1 MDKILFMIRLF
12 LFFLSCYGYI
22 QDLRRFARIEFCIGL
37 LFSGI
42 SCVLFFAGILNLL
55 RAAAWALFL
64 FGLILAANSVKQRN
78 RAHGILCAGTVFFLL
93 LLVLFRV
100 YSVLSSAVKV
110 IVKPFSV
117 IEGTTI

>member
-22 QDLRRFARIEFCIGL
+22 QYLRRFARIEFCIGL

-93 LLVLFRV
+93 LLVLFPALL
-100 YSVLSSAVKV
+100 YGLSL
-110 IVKPFSV
+110 IH
-117 IEGTTI
+117 I